1 MRSSC
6 YVVGEL
12 WEENVLRNCLEYCE
26 SLHKF
31 VCSPESGCTHSKC
44 CTQIIE
50 WGRLRTPTFCKHQ
63 RSLPSQQHVGV
74 VDSAECI
81 NLAGPQWTSARR
93 PFINIKRPFLFRL
106 IFPNTQVSSIVCA
119 SFVQHTSLLS
129 PCSRVLLLG
138 RFLFDVGHR
147 RMACGQPS
155 LQGSRSGGRELAAYG
170 LF

>member
-1 MRSSC
+1 MRLACSFSYAFLLLC
-6 YVVGEL
+6 CWGTVGGKCAKEL
-12 WEENVLRNCLEYCE
+12 FGVLR
-26 SLHKF
+26 K
-31 VCSPESGCTHSKC
+31 PA
-44 CTQIIE
+44 QIIE

>member
-106 IFPNTQVSSIVCA
+106 IFPNTQDIVEWLVANRHCKVVEVVDA
-119 SFVQHTSLLS
+119 NSQRTVCFEVERLPMYKRLLQN
-129 PCSRVLLLG
+129 L
-138 RFLFDVGHR
+138 
-147 RMACGQPS
+147 
-155 LQGSRSGGRELAAYG
+155 Y
-170 LF
+170 